1 MIDLS
6 VVIVSYNT
14 KDFLKNCLDSIYKTS
29 KNFSFEIIVVDNASS
44 DNSADL
50 VSREYKDVILIKN
63 SQNLGFSKAN
73 NLGVKKSTGR
83 YVLFLNS
90 DTLVYENTLKY
101 MIDFMDENNKVGA
114 ATCKLVMPNEKI
126 DDASHRGFPTPWNS
140 FTHFSGLAKIFPKT
154 KTFGGYNLGYMDFT
168 TTHEIDALAGAF
180 MLVRRNA
187 GKDVGWWDEDYFF
200 YGEDI
205 DFCYE
210 LKARGWKIYYV
221 PEVSILHYKGV
232 AGGIKSVSEEITTA
246 TKETKIR
253 STKARFNAMRIFYK
267 KHYEEKY
274 PKIITRFIYAAIA
287 IKERLSSV

>member
-200 YGEDI
+200 YGEDL
-205 DFCYE
+205 DFCYQ
-210 LKARGWKIYYV
+210 LKQKGWKVFYV
-221 PEVSILHYKGV
+221 PDVSILHYKGV
-232 AGGIKSVSEEITTA
+232 SGGIKEVSKELTTA
-246 TKETKIR
+246 SKETKIK
-253 STKARFNAMRIFYK
+253 SQKERFRAMRLFYK
-267 KHYEEKY
+267 KHYENKY
-274 PKIITRFIYAAIA
+274 PWVVTRLVYAGISL
-287 IKERLSSV
+287 KQLTS